1 VGRRRD
7 RHHGDVKSRIAPL
20 VVALWMLAACGSSGS
35 SSPKLALGTKAEV
48 AYTSPESG
56 DNAAV
61 DTRLAITVLDVRE
74 GTQSELVEGGFTI
87 DDDIKDATPYYVDVR
102 YENVGTGDA
111 LTNLSVG
118 MEDTKGNSI
127 SSTIVLNFGGEPF
140 SHCPD
145 DETKPLPAGKSYEEC
160 TLFLVPKG
168 KKIERV
174 RFVSQAPDAKITFTD
189 WALE

>member
-1 VGRRRD
+1 VEVNV
-7 RHHGDVKSRIAPL
+7 DVKKRLAL
-20 VVALWMLAACGSSGS
+20 VVALSALAACGSSGS
-35 SSPKLALGTKAEV
+35 GGPAKLALGTKAEV
-48 AYTSPESG
+48 AYTAPASG

-74 GTQSELVEGGFTI
+74 GTQSDLVEGGFTI

-127 SSTIVLNFGGEPF
+127 SSTVVLNLGGEPF
-140 SHCPD
+140 SKCVD
-145 DETKPLPAGKSYEEC
+145 VETKPLPAGQSYEEC
-160 TLFLVPKG
+160 SLFLVPKG
-168 KKIERV
+168 KKIDRV
-174 RFVSQAPDAKITFTD
+174 RFVSQSPDAKITFTD
-189 WALE
+189 WATK